1 MVRPIHPKL
10 LVVGSVNHGHML
22 AALLSDVF
30 DVQLLEAIE
39 EEVKKRGAVK
49 AAKYTGPLL
58 RTRSLQVDG
67 AALVS
72 LCSFLP
78 G

>member
-1 MVRPIHPKL
+1 MRPIPTNL
-10 LVVGSVNHGHML
+10 LSLDIGDHGHVL
-22 AALLSDVF
+22 AGLLSHVSG
-30 DVQLLEAIE
+30 VQLLEALE

-72 LCSFLP
+72 FCSILI
-78 G
+78 

>member
-1 MVRPIHPKL
+1 MAMCWLQHKAAAAHL
-10 LVVGSVNHGHML
+10 LPYGSG
-22 AALLSDVF
+22 
-30 DVQLLEAIE
+30 VQLLEAIE

-67 AALVS
+67 AALVTF
-72 LCSFLP
+72 CSILIC
-78 G
+78 